1 MGDAK
6 RLRLYAQS
14 VVSAQKV
21 LSASLMDAESS
32 SRRWEPEAKEAVE
45 RAAQA
50 EAERDAARH
59 EVSMAQL
66 EAEATRSAQAEV
78 E

>member
-1 MGDAK
+1 
-6 RLRLYAQS
+6 
-14 VVSAQKV
+14 
-21 LSASLMDAESS
+21 MDAESS